1 MIALELQARIRRLY
15 YAEHWTIGTIA
26 AELDVHHETV
36 ARVIERELSAQGEG
50 L

>member
-26 AELDVHHETV
+26 AAPGIHQL
-36 ARVIERELSAQGEG
+36 RG
-50 L
+50 